1 MTAPNETMALVLY
14 EPPREFSPARP
25 EKSTPTRR
33 RIFSHLITFVCALSC
48 MLSVTV
54 LFLTSME
61 WVSRFSLREQI
72 LTMANRALLGQ
83 ALFSRAETDILS
95 DGDFPFPPATP
106 VPDPPLTEEPPAE
119 SDPPPEDIRYP
130 IAIADL
136 SAGGD
141 ILATFNETSYEPKG
155 ELLLAAPLPFED
167 FPAWQSVYGGTGEPY
182 ILILHT
188 HGTEAYTAE
197 GQSSY
202 TPSDSFRS
210 TDTSEN
216 VVAVG
221 RVMAD
226 TFAAAGIPVLHCTD
240 MFDRDSYRDAY
251 TNSARAVREYL
262 AAHPSIRIV
271 LDVHRDSIVRS
282 DNTKIRP
289 VTEVDG
295 VDIAQFMIVTG
306 TDFKGANHPDWQNN
320 LNFALKIQKNMTD
333 YASTL
338 CRAINLRGAGFNQQ
352 YAPGSLLLE
361 VGSCGNTLLQAKR
374 TAVLVAAAITET
386 VTGKPCPIRVGD
398 ILV

>member
-14 EPPREFSPARP
+14 EPPREFSPTCP
-25 EKSTPTRR
+25 QQSDPPRR
-33 RIFSHLITFVCALSC
+33 GFFTHLITFICALSC

-61 WVSRFSLREQI
+61 WVSRFSLQEQM
-72 LTMANRALLGQ
+72 LHMANRSLLGQ
-83 ALFSRAETDILS
+83 ALFSRVETEILS
-95 DGDFPFPPATP
+95 DGDFPFPPSAVPTP
-106 VPDPPLTEEPPAE
+106 PPTEESLPE
-119 SDPPPEDIRYP
+119 SDPPKEDIRYP
-130 IAIADL
+130 IHTADL

-141 ILATFNETSYEPKG
+141 ILATFNETSYEPNG
-155 ELLLAAPLPFED
+155 ELLLASPLPFED
-167 FPAWQSVYGGTGEPY
+167 FTAWQSVYGGTGEPY

-188 HGTEAYTAE
+188 HGTEAYSAE

-210 TDTSEN
+210 VDTTEN

-226 TFAAAGIPVLHCTD
+226 TFAAAGIPTLHCTD

-251 TNSARAVREYL
+251 TYSARAVREYL

-271 LDVHRDSIVRS
+271 LDVHRDSIVRA

-295 VDIAQFMIVTG
+295 LDIAQFMIVTG

-333 YASTL
+333 YSSTL

>member
-14 EPPREFSPARP
+14 EPPREFFPTRP
-25 EKSTPTRR
+25 QESAPTRR
-33 RIFSHLITFVCALSC
+33 GFFTHLITFVCALSC

-61 WVSRFSLREQI
+61 WVSRFSLQEQM

-83 ALFSRAETDILS
+83 ALFSRMESEILS
-95 DGDFPFPPATP
+95 DGDFPFPPAAI
-106 VPDPPLTEEPPAE
+106 PDSPPPEESPAE
-119 SDPPPEDIRYP
+119 SDPPKEDIRYP
-130 IAIADL
+130 IDIADL

-141 ILATFNETSYEPKG
+141 ILATFNETSYEPNG
-155 ELLLAAPLPFED
+155 EFLLASPLPFED

-188 HGTEAYTAE
+188 HGTEAYSAE

-210 TDTSEN
+210 VDTSEN

-226 TFAAAGIPVLHCTD
+226 TFAAAGIPTLHCTD

-251 TNSARAVREYL
+251 TYSARAVREYL

-295 VDIAQFMIVTG
+295 MDIAQFMIVTG

-333 YASTL
+333 YSSTL